1 MPPFAIEKFNMRS
14 SVYVRSSGSQAVTP
28 PRARIVTGL
37 QNRAMNN
44 TLQTE
49 STSESQR
56 RQGAFLKSVPSSIY
70 IDLLLILIC
79 VIAVFGRT
87 ITSYFLAD
95 DLGEIR
101 YLHRMCTAEPN
112 LFLANFTGNYMQIP
126 GMSVYRP
133 FLLLS
138 LLIDF
143 FIWKANAVGFYATNL
158 LFYVLD
164 AALLYLIVLQ
174 LGSSKSALRN
184 RLTALTAAG
193 LFALSPLHCESVSWV
208 LGRVDIVSAFFY
220 EISFLAILLLSKSKS
235 RLITGIALAAFI
247 SGLLVKEMAIGIP
260 VIAFLVGWLYV
271 PGQTR
276 QDGNPVIAFKRAIT
290 FSWPFLAATVA
301 YFIVRFLCLGTLVG
315 GYVAGFGASQD
326 ENAIARWLDVD
337 TLQRIAFPLVQGHFQ
352 SAHLIWGFLLV
363 LYCLLFCN
371 FAVRLLARQIPLKLL
386 IFLGGWFVTTLLPI
400 YKLWGIGYNLEGARF
415 LFFFTM
421 PLSTLLAVA
430 LFQNDESDE
439 KLLDRS
445 LFTVSSAVAVSLALV
460 WGYVA
465 AKTDLIWVNAGK
477 EVKATAIAARAILKN
492 ETGVPAVFLG
502 IPKESK
508 GTHMILNGDTFKSA
522 VLPPFAEEQPKRAFA
537 TFDPEMYSPEYR
549 MNAQRF
555 KSLASSGAEVFA
567 WSSEKRQFNKVEFAG
582 GTARDFKIT
591 PGNQMQGIKTGGKAG
606 LLSIEQDGLAFD
618 KNDGTQGI
626 QLSQLHLNPLKED
639 YAVIEVKTESLP
651 GGGKKQINAFVS
663 ANAEEQRQ
671 ISSVTLTESGKEPFQ
686 TIYVPL
692 SSNWKWFEKPTIND
706 LFLTMPSGNSVVK
719 SLRIQPEERCRPQV
733 TVAGLSVNENGT
745 YWCAGDD
752 KAQVSVDAST
762 MGNVADITLEVSK
775 ANYFFDNFKD
785 DQISVA
791 VDKKLQIGGSTAQ
804 RTLSR
809 KDFTG
814 AGFFQIRAIARDK
827 NGAQIGTPS
836 ACITFSVH

>member
-1 MPPFAIEKFNMRS
+1 
-14 SVYVRSSGSQAVTP
+14 
-28 PRARIVTGL
+28 
-37 QNRAMNN
+37 MNN

-49 STSESQR
+49 STSESQP
-56 RQGAFLKSVPSSIY
+56 RQGAFLKSVPSRIY

-87 ITSYFLAD
+87 ISSYFLAD

-101 YLHRMCTAEPN
+101 YLYRMCTAEPN

-143 FIWKANAVGFYATNL
+143 FVWKANAVGFYATNL
-158 LFYVLD
+158 LFYFLD

-174 LGSSKSALRN
+174 LGSSKSVLRN

-208 LGRVDIVSAFFY
+208 LGRVDIISAFFY
-220 EISFLAILLLSKSKS
+220 EISLLAILLLRKSKS
-235 RLITGIALAAFI
+235 RLITGIAVAAFI

-271 PGQTR
+271 PEENR
-276 QDGNPVIAFKRAIT
+276 QDGNPAISFKRAFA

-315 GYVAGFGASQD
+315 GYVAGFGASQ
-326 ENAIARWLDVD
+326 EQNAIARWLDID

-352 SAHLIWGFLLV
+352 SANLIWGFLLV

-371 FAVRLLARQIPLKLL
+371 FAVRLLARQVPLKLL
-386 IFLGGWFVTTLLPI
+386 IFLAGWFVTTLLPI

-430 LFQNDESDE
+430 LFQNDDSDE

-465 AKTDLIWVNAGK
+465 TKTDLIWVNAGK
-477 EVKATAIAARAILKN
+477 EVKATALAAREILKN
-492 ETGVPAVFLG
+492 ETSVPAVFLG

-508 GTHMILNGDTFKSA
+508 GTHMILNGDTFKSS
-522 VLPPFAEEQPKRAFA
+522 VHPPFAEVRPKRAFA
-537 TFDPEMYSPEYR
+537 TFDPEMYSPEYK

-555 KSLASSGAEVFA
+555 KSLASSGAEIFV
-567 WSSEKRQFNKVEFAG
+567 WSSENRKFNKVVYAG
-582 GTARDFKIT
+582 ATAADFKIT
-591 PGNQMQGIKTGGKAG
+591 PGSQMQGIKTGGKAG

-618 KNDGTQGI
+618 RNDGTQGI
-626 QLSQLHLNPLKED
+626 QLAQLQLNPLKD
-639 YAVIEVKTESLP
+639 DFAVIEIKTESLP
-651 GGGKKQINAFVS
+651 GEGKKQIDAFIS
-663 ANAEEQRQ
+663 ASADAQRH
-671 ISSVTLTESGKEPFQ
+671 ISAVTLPETGKGQFQ

-692 SSNWKWFEKPTIND
+692 SSNWKWFQNSTIND

-719 SLRIQPEERCRPQV
+719 SLRIQPEERCRPQI
-733 TVAGLSVNENGT
+733 TVAGLSVNENGS
-745 YWCAGDD
+745 YWCAGND
-752 KAQVSVDAST
+752 KAQISVDASA
-762 MGNVADITLEVSK
+762 MENVADITLEVSK

-791 VDKKLQIGGSTAQ
+791 VDKKLQLKGSKAEHLLN
-804 RTLSR
+804 RA
-809 KDFTG
+809 DFAG

-827 NGAQIGTPS
+827 NGAQMGAPS
-836 ACITFSVH
+836 ACISFSVH